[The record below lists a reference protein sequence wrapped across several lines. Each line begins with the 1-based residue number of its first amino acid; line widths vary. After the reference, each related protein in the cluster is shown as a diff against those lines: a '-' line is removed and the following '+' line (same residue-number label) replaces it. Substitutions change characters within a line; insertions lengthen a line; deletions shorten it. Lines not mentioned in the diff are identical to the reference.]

1 MLRQIM
7 MNEIRDAL
15 SRNPDEQE
23 YKNFMDYV
31 SDMIL
36 ENDRMGKKTFLV
48 DIEHAIIEYRDDNYR
63 QCEECG
69 EWIAYDSDE
78 WNSDR
83 NCCRNCHD
91 YDDLS
96 DYLHDNEVCDQ
107 VMGY

>member
-1 MLRQIM
+1 M

-23 YKNFMDYV
+23 YKNFLDYV
-31 SDMIL
+31 SDMIR
-36 ENDRMGKKTFLV
+36 ENDRLGKKTFLV
-48 DIEHAIIEYRDDNYR
+48 DIAYAIMEYRNDNYN

-69 EWIAYDSDE
+69 EWIAADSDE
-78 WNSDR
+78 WNHDR

-91 YDDLS
+91 YDDVA
-96 DYLHDNEVCDQ
+96 DYYHDDDVCNQ